1 MNTPSA
7 QEPAWCR
14 CAAFVSSRHME
25 IMVLELPEVDVTS
38 CQNTNQCRNR
48 CVNEINTMTNEMDLW
63 STVDG
68 DTVGQYFCHELFTHG
83 LFWIHNSYIGRGM
96 VVFVCFLEKATEE
109 TVDKLSKHIT
119 NVRLCENDNGRRV
132 SVCDVQGDVLI
143 VPQATLGGKLKGKAM
158 QYHMNIDKV
167 FGEALYR
174 KFCHQ
179 VRSSSEKV
187 SSGNVKCGVYG
198 TRQVLSMDTNGPYTH
213 IIEV

>member
-1 MNTPSA
+1 MEVVAEKTEVEQTANAVGRMSVQQNVEVAGRIVLQQCLSA
-7 QEPAWCR
+7 SLKLMRGEDEAP
-14 CAAFVSSRHME
+14 E
-25 IMVLELPEVDVTS
+25 IVE
-38 CQNTNQCRNR
+38 
-48 CVNEINTMTNEMDLW
+48 
-63 STVDG
+63 
-68 DTVGQYFCHELFTHG
+68 
-83 LFWIHNSYIGRGM
+83 IGRGM
-96 VVFVCFLEKATEE
+96 VVFVCFLEKATKE
-109 TVDKLSKHIT
+109 TVDKLSKHVT

-167 FGEALYR
+167 FGEALYH

>member
-1 MNTPSA
+1 
-7 QEPAWCR
+7 
-14 CAAFVSSRHME
+14 ME
-25 IMVLELPEVDVTS
+25 VATGKAE
-38 CQNTNQCRNR
+38 
-48 CVNEINTMTNEMDLW
+48 
-63 STVDG
+63 
-68 DTVGQYFCHELFTHG
+68 VGQAANGVGHMSVQQNGEVAGRMVVQQCLSASLKLERSEDEAPE
-83 LFWIHNSYIGRGM
+83 IVKIGRGM